1 MEKESMAIATPS
13 PANDA
18 ALNAQ
23 LDITRDASIA
33 NLRTQSEETR
43 QQYTAEANKI
53 ADQKQRSAEVAQSN
67 VNAALDNAAV
77 RSEAEY
83 NQAFKNLQTAQ
94 ELAVRTSAANP
105 RETRLPLEL
114 HRQVVESTQEFLSAQ
129 SDYVRTHPDK
139 ASDPA
144 YNIKLAEDGNGGF
157 QLVNGLDP
165 GLAEQVT
172 IASPDEARALPLDE
186 LRQLVQR
193 KKNGIVQN
201 ADKPPVSLVDQPD
214 GTFNVVLQSGETFK
228 GFPQSLKG
236 ENREAIRRLAE
247 GRVSTQQYYQSL
259 LEQAVAQQQPA
270 NGQQTQPQAQPQAQP
285 ANNPTAENQSL
296 TDWFLDET
304 AKRFGYQNG
313 NEMVAD
319 QNARYQREQRNNEV
333 IERVN
338 NQNTVAQ
345 FFSEHPDYPQTP
357 QSDAALEQIINRNG
371 WEWTPDTMAAAH
383 ALAVQNRVYQ
393 PLSQQEI
400 AAANGYAPEAH
411 RPVPPPMPRGGNPE
425 SGTPAQSEYEMPLDQ
440 LRKLAL
446 GAQRG
451 GR

>member
-1 MEKESMAIATPS
+1 MSIATPS
-13 PANDA
+13 PSNDA

-33 NLRTQSEETR
+33 NLQQKSEEVR
-43 QQYTAEANKI
+43 QQYRDEAAQI
-53 ADQKQRSAEVAQSN
+53 ADQKQRSAEVVQSS
-67 VNAALDNAAV
+67 VNAALDNTAL

-83 NQAFKNLQTAQ
+83 SEAFKNLQTAQ
-94 ELAVRTSAANP
+94 DLAMRTSAANP
-105 RETRLPLEL
+105 RDTKLPLEL
-114 HRQVVESTQEFLSAQ
+114 HRQIVESTHKFLSAQ
-129 SDYVRTHPDK
+129 ADYVSTHPDK

-144 YNIKLAEDGNGGF
+144 YNIQLAEDGNGGF
-157 QLVNGLDP
+157 QLINGLDP

-172 IASPDEARALPLDE
+172 IASPDESRAMPLDE

-285 ANNPTAENQSL
+285 ANDPAVNQNQSL

-319 QNARYQREQRNNEV
+319 QNARYQREQHNNAELEQ
-333 IERVN
+333 IKNERTVLAFFAAHPEYPNSDLAN
-338 NQNTVAQ
+338 N
-345 FFSEHPDYPQTP
+345 
-357 QSDAALEQIINRNG
+357 ALEQIINRNG
-371 WEWTPDTMAAAH
+371 WEYTPDTMAAAH
-383 ALAVQNRVYQ
+383 LLAVQNHVYQ
-393 PLSQQEI
+393 PLTREEI
-400 AAANGYAPEAH
+400 AASNGYAPPAH
-411 RPVPPPMPRGGNPE
+411 RPAPPPMLQSNNPD
-425 SGTPAQSEYEMPLDQ
+425 TQTAPPDPWNMPLDQ
-440 LRKLAL
+440 LRKQAL
-446 GAQRG
+446 GLQTG